1 MIMAVKKQSQKLQ
14 SILIDLHSG
23 DEKKASKAIK
33 SLEAHG
39 NATVIKDL
47 AECLLNTSSEVN
59 KSEIMELLSSLKD
72 STIAVEMIEVISDEY
87 FLKVRQ
93 PLLSAVWNMK
103 VDFSNYIDDF
113 VQIAV
118 EGDFLE
124 ALDCLTIIENL
135 DGPFLEEDILECQLH
150 LKKYL
155 ESGERDD
162 QKTHILSEIAIK
174 LKEFDQSL
182 ME

>member
-72 STIAVEMIEVISDEY
+72 STIAVEMIEVITDEH
-87 FLKVRQ
+87 FLEVRQ
-93 PLLSAVWNMK
+93 PLLSTVWNMK

-150 LKKYL
+150 LKNYL

-182 ME
+182 MD

>member
-1 MIMAVKKQSQKLQ
+1 MAVKKQSQKLQ
-14 SILIDLHSG
+14 SILGDLHSG

-39 NATVIKDL
+39 NSSVIKDL
-47 AECLLNTSSEVN
+47 AECLLNTTSPVN
-59 KSEIMELLSSLKD
+59 KSEILELLSSLKD
-72 STIAVEMIEVISDEY
+72 STIAVEMIEVITDEY
-87 FLKVRQ
+87 FLDVRQ
-93 PLLSAVWNMK
+93 PLLSTVWNMK

-135 DGPFLEEDILECQLH
+135 DGPFMEEDILECQLH
-150 LKKYL
+150 LKKYM
-155 ESGERDD
+155 EKDERDE
-162 QKTHILSEIAIK
+162 QKSHILSEIAIK

-182 ME
+182 MD